1 MQRKVPKRLEKLEI
15 YEVYAHFQG
24 HTFHGHPLQY
34 GLDMIL
40 IALLSSIQ
48 HLSILLFLR
57 HIAEWDTG
65 IRVSVLY
72 LVLHSMLLIYDE
84 LLDIV
89 TYV

>member
-1 MQRKVPKRLEKLEI
+1 
-15 YEVYAHFQG
+15 
-24 HTFHGHPLQY
+24 
-34 GLDMIL
+34 MIL

-48 HLSILLFLR
+48 HLSILFLR